1 MTYVMIGKAKSTTR
15 LTKNTPFSLPCHD
28 THTEAYYSMNID
40 DYGNKFEDSQTKMEL
55 VGTIEKIDE
64 TCSRCKPLSMVS
76 CVTNCKVWRLKNEL
90 RELHKRTQ
98 EKDFTTSLLNTI
110 KSRRRQQILDLVCKG
125 HHSISRLQDEL
136 KKQGYY
142 HSQNTILEEYINPLI
157 KNDLV
162 KVDQETY
169 YPTLFGAK
177 LNELTTNSF
186 DLETILPPHSE
197 CYEETV
203 LSSLASEP
211 KTYEDLKGTI
221 SPVNL
226 ARVISRLQKTQL
238 VETSKEKDYVFF
250 FTTKRNPAMEQLS
263 QTEKKIYDN
272 IPETGISAKKIA
284 ERAKISVRR
293 TYKYLRRLKGKKM
306 VFSRKKP
313 KLYTLTDRGLQT
325 ATILK
330 EICDLAYQI
339 PAIASRLVK
348 ARHASGPEVEVSR
361 MESAEDNVS
370 IPITVMRRTRLNHP

>member
-1 MTYVMIGKAKSTTR
+1 
-15 LTKNTPFSLPCHD
+15 
-28 THTEAYYSMNID
+28 
-40 DYGNKFEDSQTKMEL
+40 L
-55 VGTIEKIDE
+55 V
-64 TCSRCKPLSMVS
+64 
-76 CVTNCKVWRLKNEL
+76 
-90 RELHKRTQ
+90 
-98 EKDFTTSLLNTI
+98 
-110 KSRRRQQILDLVCKG
+110 
-125 HHSISRLQDEL
+125 
-136 KKQGYY
+136 
-142 HSQNTILEEYINPLI
+142 

-211 KTYEDLKGTI
+211 KNCEDLKGTI

-226 ARVISRLQKTQL
+226 ARVISRLQKTRL
-238 VETSKEKDYVFF
+238 VETSKEKEYVFF
-250 FTTKRNPAMEQLS
+250 FTTKRNPAKEQLS
-263 QTEKKIYDN
+263 QTEKKIYYN
-272 IPETGISAKKIA
+272 ITETGISAKKIA

-313 KLYTLTDRGLQT
+313 KLYTVTVRGIQT
-325 ATILK
+325 AMILK
-330 EICDLAYQI
+330 EICGLAYQI

-348 ARHASGPEVEVSR
+348 AGYASGP
-361 MESAEDNVS
+361 
-370 IPITVMRRTRLNHP
+370 

>member
-1 MTYVMIGKAKSTTR
+1 MTRTIW
-15 LTKNTPFSLPCHD
+15 
-28 THTEAYYSMNID
+28 AYYSMDID
-40 DYGNKFEDSQTKMEL
+40 DHGNKFEDSQTKMEL

-90 RELHKRTQ
+90 RELHKRTR

-142 HSQNTILEEYINPLI
+142 HSQNTILEEYITPLV

-226 ARVISRLQKTQL
+226 ARVISRLQKTRL

-250 FTTKRNPAMEQLS
+250 FTTKRNPAKEQLS
-263 QTEKKIYDN
+263 QTEKKVYEN
-272 IPETGISAKKIA
+272 IAETGISAKKIA

-293 TYKYLRRLKGKKM
+293 TYKYLRRLKGKKL

-313 KLYTLTDRGLQT
+313 KRYTLTDRGLQT

-330 EICDLAYQI
+330 EICGLAYQI

-348 ARHASGPEVEVSR
+348 AGYASGPEVEVSR
-361 MESAEDNVS
+361 MESAENNVS

>member
-1 MTYVMIGKAKSTTR
+1 
-15 LTKNTPFSLPCHD
+15 
-28 THTEAYYSMNID
+28 MNID
-40 DYGNKFEDSQTKMEL
+40 AHENESEDPQTRMESPE
-55 VGTIEKIDE
+55 TNRKIDE
-64 TCSRCKPLSMVS
+64 TCSKCKPLSMIS

-90 RELHKRTQ
+90 GELHKRTQ

-110 KSRRRQQILDLVCKG
+110 KNRRRQQVLDLVCKG
-125 HHSISRLQDEL
+125 HHTINRLQDEL
-136 KKQGYY
+136 KRQGYY
-142 HSQNTILEEYINPLI
+142 HSRNTILEEYITPLV

-169 YPTLFGAK
+169 RPTLFGAK

-203 LSSLASEP
+203 LSSLACEP
-211 KTYEDLKGTI
+211 RTYEALKGTI
-221 SPVNL
+221 PPVNL
-226 ARVISRLQKTQL
+226 ARVMSRLQKTRL
-238 VETSKEKDYVFF
+238 VEASKEKNYVFF
-250 FTTKRNPAMEQLS
+250 FTTKRNPAKEQLS
-263 QTEKKIYDN
+263 QTEKKVYEN
-272 IPETGISAKKIA
+272 IAETGISAQKIA

-306 VFSRKKP
+306 IFSRKKP

-330 EICDLAYQI
+330 EICSLPYQI

-348 ARHASGPEVEVSR
+348 AGYASRPEVEISR

-370 IPITVMRRTRLNHP
+370 IPITVMRRTRLNYP

>member
-1 MTYVMIGKAKSTTR
+1 
-15 LTKNTPFSLPCHD
+15 
-28 THTEAYYSMNID
+28 
-40 DYGNKFEDSQTKMEL
+40 
-55 VGTIEKIDE
+55 
-64 TCSRCKPLSMVS
+64 
-76 CVTNCKVWRLKNEL
+76 
-90 RELHKRTQ
+90 
-98 EKDFTTSLLNTI
+98 
-110 KSRRRQQILDLVCKG
+110 
-125 HHSISRLQDEL
+125 
-136 KKQGYY
+136 
-142 HSQNTILEEYINPLI
+142 LI

-226 ARVISRLQKTQL
+226 ARVISRLQKTRL

-250 FTTKRNPAMEQLS
+250 FTTKRNPAKGQLS
-263 QTEKKIYDN
+263 QTEKKIYGN

-348 ARHASGPEVEVSR
+348 AGYASGPEVEVSR

-370 IPITVMRRTRLNHP
+370 IPITVMRRTRLNHPLGKMGMARALTSSILLANDQKC